1 MSMQFID
8 SQTATGTADFIDF
21 TFATPVDFTDY
32 SEMFCTFSF
41 GTTTTSDIQVRVGDS
56 GESGSLTTGT
66 YNMQK
71 SDNTG
76 GTFTNESN
84 AGENQWAPASHPRIS
99 SQDGCSGY
107 VRVYLIR
114 DSSADTFLSFQSAIQ
129 GYESIFMASGWNT
142 TVQTDLKYFRI
153 FVSASRNIADNYV
166 ACYKLK
172 RT

>member
-1 MSMQFID
+1 MSMEFID
-8 SQTATGTADFIDF
+8 SQTATDSTDFTDF
-21 TFATPVDFTDY
+21 TFSTAVDFADY

-41 GTTTTSDIQVRVGDS
+41 GTTSTSDIQVRVGDS
-56 GESGSLTTGT
+56 GESGSLTTST
-66 YNMQK
+66 YNQQS

-76 GTFTNESN
+76 GTFTNETNS
-84 AGENQWAPASHPRIS
+84 GENQWAVARHPRVA
-99 SQDGCSGY
+99 SQNGCSGY

-114 DSSADTFLSFQSAIQ
+114 DSNDDTFLSFQSAVE

-153 FVSASRNIADNYV
+153 LVSANRNIAGNYV

>member
-1 MSMQFID
+1 MEFID

-21 TFATPVDFTDY
+21 TFATPVDFANY
-32 SEMFCTFSF
+32 SEMVCTFSF
-41 GTTTTSDIQVRVGDS
+41 GTTSTSDIQVRVGDS
-56 GESGSLTTGT
+56 GESGSLTTST

-84 AGENQWAPASHPRIS
+84 SGQASWNPATHPRIS

-114 DSSADTFLSFQSAIQ
+114 DSNDDTFLSFQSAIE

-153 FVSASRNIADNYV
+153 FVDDTRNIAGNYI